1 MKCLAHI
8 FTQHSPNNSSL
19 VVLVIST
26 HTLIFLSS
34 TYHCKKAKKT
44 CGWMTSPGPTTTI
57 NDTLFIAYGGI
68 HKLKLNAAKE
78 RNNKKKSPICFVL
91 LPV

>member
-1 MKCLAHI
+1 
-8 FTQHSPNNSSL
+8 
-19 VVLVIST
+19 
-26 HTLIFLSS
+26 
-34 TYHCKKAKKT
+34 
-44 CGWMTSPGPTTTI
+44 MTSPGPTTTI